1 MNQDT
6 RLALLFQDNAQK
18 YIDVFSEHRSR
29 MGQFLADLEETA
41 VKLDSMKLGGSI
53 STVVGSSV
61 GILGGIL
68 SILGIALAPFTAG
81 ASLVCAFTGI
91 GLGVTSAVNT
101 AVTGITE
108 MAVNRHHESNAQ
120 SYLKSYKD
128 DMIKIEDCLKEVVNS
143 ERPLIKPSSVNAMT
157 VLHDTGEVLS
167 KAVGGFATYAGY
179 KSEKVTE
186 AVTEIAVT
194 EAVTEIAVTEAVTKE
209 LNTARDVPQVV
220 KCLFRT
226 GQLTN
231 AKMSTVV
238 KSARFASGFL
248 NLFFIGLDGYTIYE
262 ESKSLANG
270 SESEVSTLIRSRA
283 ALWKSEL
290 DAWEKMH
297 DSLCKGIKTISKSR
311 EALEKPFLP

>member
-1 MNQDT
+1 
-6 RLALLFQDNAQK
+6 
-18 YIDVFSEHRSR
+18 

-157 VLHDTGEVLS
+157 VVHGTGEVLS
-167 KAVGGFATYAGY
+167 KAVDGFVTYAGY
-179 KSEKVTE
+179 KSEKVTG
-186 AVTEIAVT
+186 AVTEIAM
-194 EAVTEIAVTEAVTKE
+194 EE
-209 LNTARDVPQVV
+209 LNTARDVPQVAAY
-220 KCLFRT
+220 LSRT
-226 GQLTN
+226 EQLAN
-231 AKMSTVV
+231 AKMMKITKCSRV
-238 KSARFASGFL
+238 ASGFI
-248 NLFFIGLDGYTIYE
+248 NVFFIGLDVFFIAK
-262 ESKSLANG
+262 ESISLANG
-270 SESEVSTLIRSRA
+270 SESEVSKLIRSRA